1 MLNDVRF
8 CKYTSVIITIKIN
21 NIIIIIIIYIIFIT
35 RILHKSGI
43 FFKYIILKYGDYLTL
58 FILL

>member
-21 NIIIIIIIYIIFIT
+21 NIIIIIIYIIFIT